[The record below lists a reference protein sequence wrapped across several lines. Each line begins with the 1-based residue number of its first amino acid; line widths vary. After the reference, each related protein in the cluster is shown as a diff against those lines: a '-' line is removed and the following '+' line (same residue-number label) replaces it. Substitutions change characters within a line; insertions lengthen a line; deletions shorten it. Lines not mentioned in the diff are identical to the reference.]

1 MENVENM
8 NEQTKECEPRNGKKK
23 KVNIKDL
30 KTGQQK
36 LYK

>member
-8 NEQTKECEPRNGKKK
+8 NEQTKECEPRNGKQTKK

-30 KTGQQK
+30 KTG
-36 LYK
+36 